1 MHDLATQLVEEDGE
15 GSEEQ
20 AGVGASA
27 GGAPQVSLHQAPMTG
42 GGGGGGGGAPPWHG
56 RRSRHEPARQ
66 EGCLLQ
72 EDEEKEE
79 SLFKEKVM
87 LTETVAMSNLLAVE
101 RDLARLD
108 NETDVLKEVLRQRV
122 HIQRGRERK

>member
-27 GGAPQVSLHQAPMTG
+27 GVAPQVSLHQAPMT
-42 GGGGGGGGAPPWHG
+42 GGGGGGGAPPWHG

-66 EGCLLQ
+66 EGQ
-72 EDEEKEE
+72 EEEEEEE

-87 LTETVAMSNLLAVE
+87 LTETVAMSNLLAV
-101 RDLARLD
+101 
-108 NETDVLKEVLRQRV
+108 
-122 HIQRGRERK
+122 